1 MAVFLVGSVL
11 TCDKPK
17 CNCHMFLSQVLKFHV
32 FVTGLSHVS
41 ELVVHVCL
49 EGVGGVGAKWA
60 KIRPILTLMNF
71 SKKQQCPVNVFL
83 PLNMHHELSEQNK
96 IAQFYSDEMSKL
108 R

>member
-1 MAVFLVGSVL
+1 MRAEPPSSAPSIS
-11 TCDKPK
+11 DII
-17 CNCHMFLSQVLKFHV
+17 
-32 FVTGLSHVS
+32 
-41 ELVVHVCL
+41 
-49 EGVGGVGAKWA
+49 GGVGAKWA

>member
-1 MAVFLVGSVL
+1 MLSTFTLDSLKALNLFSISSQQLPFTSDAVDHYNQLM
-11 TCDKPK
+11 T
-17 CNCHMFLSQVLKFHV
+17 
-32 FVTGLSHVS
+32 
-41 ELVVHVCL
+41 
-49 EGVGGVGAKWA
+49 VGGVGAKWA
-60 KIRPILTLMNF
+60 KTRPILTLMNF